1 MSKPLIMRLFQKLN
15 NQDFLRVSWFFIE
28 LISNTLDSSGMLLQW
43 AWYLAIIICLLFQ
56 LFGKYKNEF

>member
-1 MSKPLIMRLFQKLN
+1 MRLFQKLN

-28 LISNTLDSSGMLLQW
+28 LFSNTLDSSGKLLQW
-43 AWYLAIIICLLFQ
+43 AWWLAIIICLLFQ

>member
-1 MSKPLIMRLFQKLN
+1 MRLFQKLN

-28 LISNTLDSSGMLLQW
+28 LFSNTLDSSGMLLQW
-43 AWYLAIIICLLFQ
+43 AWCLAIIICLLFQ